1 MIFLGYKVS
10 RMSIQEYWKTCPG
23 FYREKCTAGLI
34 LSTQRHLRSY
44 GQRFISLTKLMSY
57 SFWLELRLEKE
68 PCSWLNIVEER
79 QDTRYSVKLKLS
91 GVKMSIS
98 YQLDAVP
105 LSTDPDSALREEN
118 ELEVQP
124 SSFQKIIRKPRG
136 WIFKVWIKV
145 TKM

>member
-1 MIFLGYKVS
+1 M
-10 RMSIQEYWKTCPG
+10 
-23 FYREKCTAGLI
+23 
-34 LSTQRHLRSY
+34 
-44 GQRFISLTKLMSY
+44 
-57 SFWLELRLEKE
+57 
-68 PCSWLNIVEER
+68 EER

-124 SSFQKIIRKPRG
+124 SSFQKIIRKPEG
-136 WIFKVWIKV
+136 GF
-145 TKM
+145 